1 MSCALSFPI
10 DNLELSTRIPRLAGA
25 SQAARTTCGWSPRA
39 SKPMWS
45 TQMASRIPWSR
56 RISCACWPQSQV
68 GLGGALLTALVHLP
82 AWAARF
88 RLSNSTQTAASSWH
102 AMPAWTTAGLEGAR
116 MLVPAYAVEY
126 DYVDPVSRGGR
137 QTFVTIALL
146 LTLWRL
152 GR

>member
-1 MSCALSFPI
+1 
-10 DNLELSTRIPRLAGA
+10 
-25 SQAARTTCGWSPRA
+25 
-39 SKPMWS
+39 
-45 TQMASRIPWSR
+45 
-56 RISCACWPQSQV
+56 
-68 GLGGALLTALVHLP
+68 
-82 AWAARF
+82 
-88 RLSNSTQTAASSWH
+88 
-102 AMPAWTTAGLEGAR
+102 